1 MASISRGGGRKKGR
15 KGGRKKEKVCLVQRT
30 RWGRRERREGTS
42 FPSPEGDFF
51 LSSPYLDDSE
61 SFPHRQNMQANT
73 LDQKDAPSQM
83 SGGRGGQFISKRG
96 TSACLCRQ
104 KSPKSGY
111 FGWEMGDFPPVSLV
125 LTPPPRGTLC
135 EEGGHF

>member
-1 MASISRGGGRKKGR
+1 MCVCAIGRKKRDVLCCAQDKRRGR
-15 KGGRKKEKVCLVQRT
+15 EGGR
-30 RWGRRERREGTS
+30 GRREGTS

-61 SFPHRQNMQANT
+61 SSPHRQNVQANT

-111 FGWEMGDFPPVSLV
+111 FGSEMADCPPVSLV
-125 LTPPPRGTLC
+125 LNPPPRGTLC